1 MNVAGPDPIDTAM
14 IAGVNANPNAMKMVM
29 SRIPMGRMGTTLV
42 MGDTVV
48 FLASEMTNHVTGET
62 VHVDGCRLGPN
73 CVALEV
79 AAAKLQVLLW
89 LALVGLRVPIINWS
103 RYTSARLSSL
113 ISQARREQSP
123 AKDVLFSNNRNRI

>member
-48 FLASEMTNHVTGET
+48 FLASEKTNHVTGET
-62 VHVDGCRLGPN
+62 VHVDGGRLGPN
-73 CVALEV
+73 CVAWEV
-79 AAAKLQVLLW
+79 AAATLHVLLW
-89 LALVGLRVPIINWS
+89 LALVGLRAPIIDWS
-103 RYTSARLSSL
+103 RYTGARLSSL
-113 ISQARREQSP
+113 ISQAGREQSP
-123 AKDVLFSNNRNRI
+123 AMDVLFSNNRNRI